1 MIIKH
6 LLIFWQIKCHDRR
19 KLATAAPP
27 PLAKEVRAA
36 GQWGSDIGSGQ
47 ITAAGAGYTY
57 YDSNICRQGTFTN
70 TGIQQQVSFCI
81 IIAYTTIN

>member
-1 MIIKH
+1 MSRSP
-6 LLIFWQIKCHDRR
+6 QIGNRR
-19 KLATAAPP
+19 ATATGQGGA
-27 PLAKEVRAA
+27 RRR
-36 GQWGSDIGSGQ
+36 QWGSDIVSGQ
-47 ITAAGAGYTY
+47 ITAAGAGYTC